1 MPLFWLVRTI
11 NKKPSVFIVEAE
23 GGEIALLKAGI
34 AGFEGGPR
42 PELLELDA
50 KTARKIP
57 KRLIGRVL
65 DQFEAN
71 ALLKKIGK

>member
-1 MPLFWLVRTI
+1 MMPLFWIAHTVD
-11 NKKPSVFIVEAE
+11 KKPSIFIVEAE
-23 GGEIALLKAGI
+23 GGEIAILKASI
-34 AGFEGGPR
+34 AGFSGPHS
-42 PELLELDA
+42 EIHELDA

-57 KRLIGRVL
+57 KKVIGRVL

>member
-11 NKKPSVFIVEAE
+11 KKKPSVFIVEAE

-34 AGFEGGPR
+34 AGFEGPR
-42 PELLELDA
+42 PEIHELDT

-57 KRLIGRVL
+57 KKLIGRVL